1 MRGSS
6 RGAYAAGQRALVQA
20 QQSGIDWSVL
30 VENLFSMTAVLDH
43 NASLRRALT
52 DPSRDGAARRGL
64 VSGVFSGRVSEQ
76 AVAVVGELAAQR
88 WSEERDLS
96 DAVELLAVET
106 VIASAEAGHRLDA
119 VEDELFRLSRVV
131 TGNTGL
137 REALWDRG
145 RSAADKELLIGRL
158 VAGKVAPETLR
169 LATQAIHAPRG
180 RHFDRVLEQYV
191 AAVARRREQLTA
203 VVTAAVPLDDT
214 QRHRLAQALSGIY
227 GKPVQVNVILDPE
240 VVGGIRVQVGSE
252 VVDGTIL
259 RRLEEARRLLA
270 G

>member
-1 MRGSS
+1 M
-6 RGAYAAGQRALVQA
+6 
-20 QQSGIDWSVL
+20 
-30 VENLFSMTAVLDH
+30 
-43 NASLRRALT
+43 
-52 DPSRDGAARRGL
+52 
-64 VSGVFSGRVSEQ
+64 
-76 AVAVVGELAAQR
+76 
-88 WSEERDLS
+88 
-96 DAVELLAVET
+96 
-106 VIASAEAGHRLDA
+106 
-119 VEDELFRLSRVV
+119 
-131 TGNTGL
+131 
-137 REALWDRG
+137 
-145 RSAADKELLIGRL
+145 
-158 VAGKVAPETLR
+158 
-169 LATQAIHAPRG
+169 
-180 RHFDRVLEQYV
+180 LEQYV

>member
-6 RGAYAAGQRALVQA
+6 RGAYAAGQRALAQA

-106 VIASAEAGHRLDA
+106 VIASAEAGRRLDA

-145 RSAADKELLIGRL
+145 RSAADKEALIGRL

-203 VVTAAVPLDDT
+203 IVTAAVPLDET
-214 QRHRLAQALSGIY
+214 QRQRLAQALTGIY